1 MKKVLNFLITI
12 LLILILLFSINASA
26 YAAVVNE
33 IRENVKEEINN
44 EEENISDDEDKNN
57 IQENELMNNN
67 VTNEDKSETSN
78 EINNETNNVV
88 NNETENTTNEIENEV
103 NNTTKE
109 EIENI
114 NATED
119 KNVTLDTYNSDLNE
133 NVEEQNTA
141 EQEKTEREINVE
153 RTKAD
158 GIYKMVIGKDSNK
171 SIEVAGSDTGDNA
184 KADIWDFGNAA
195 AQKFYFEYEN
205 GFYKITVMH
214 TGKSLTVKGNNL
226 IEGAEIVQAE
236 YEGLDSQKWILR
248 DTGKNGWVISLQS
261 NPDLSISVKGS
272 ITNGSILILSKT
284 EDNDNQMLW
293 LYDITAA
300 ERTHADGTY
309 KIAIGK
315 DSSKALEVSENSI
328 ELWNFG
334 NATAQKFYFEY
345 EEGFYKITAM
355 HTGKSLTVKD
365 NKIEEG
371 TEIVQ
376 ADYEGLD
383 SQKWILRDSNKNGWI
398 ISLLSNPQL
407 SISIKGNIEN
417 GANLILSR
425 TQDNDKQMYWIS
437 NVSTDQSKKENGIYK
452 IVMGVD
458 SNKAIEV
465 AGSAT
470 ENNAKVDIWDFG
482 NATAQ
487 KFYFEYEEGFYK
499 ITAMHTG
506 KSLTVKDNN
515 LKEGAEIVQAD
526 YEGLDS
532 QKWILRDTTVN
543 GWVMS
548 LQSNPDLSI
557 SVKGNVVNG
566 SILILSKTEDNNNQI
581 LWLYDITEGERT
593 HTDGIYKMS
602 VGVNTNKVIEVAGSS
617 KKNNAKVDIWDFG
630 NATAQ
635 KFNLEYKEGYYK
647 ITARHTGK
655 SLTAKGGKI
664 EEGTQVVQADYQ
676 GLDSQKWILRD
687 SNKNGWIISPS
698 SNPSLSISIKGN
710 IENGAILELS
720 KTQDNNNQ
728 MFALFN
734 ITSSE
739 QVKVNG
745 IYKVLVGANT
755 SKGIEVGGSS
765 TANNA
770 TIDIWNYG
778 NVDAQKFNFEY
789 EAGFYK
795 ITAKHT
801 GKSLTVKDNNLVEGA
816 EIVQYDYQGL
826 DSQKWILR
834 DTEKNGWVI
843 SLLSNPDLSISIK
856 GNIENGAKLI
866 LSKTEDND
874 NQMFYLYLTQITI
887 VINPGHGGSETGCAN
902 GWMVEKNLTL
912 EIAKKIQA
920 NLSKYED
927 INVILTR
934 TGDYDVDLASRAMIA
949 RNNNADLYVSLHIND
964 EESHTATGSQMYVPF
979 YEGTKHYNSNMTRL
993 ANLIQDKLGAIGIR
1007 ENLSGGTT
1015 KRNIDQLPKYQYL
1028 MDGQVV
1034 QADYYADIRHAMKG
1048 DTMDYG
1054 PDLNTN
1060 TGVPAILVEHCFMNS
1075 SDSQFL
1081 DSDYD
1086 LQRIADADSEAIIEY
1101 FNL

>member
-300 ERTHADGTY
+300 EKTHADRTY

-328 ELWNFG
+328 ELWNYG
-334 NATAQKFYFEY
+334 NKTSQKFKLEY
-345 EEGFYKITAM
+345 KEGYYKVASTE
-355 HTGKSLTVKD
+355 TGKNLTVKD

-398 ISLLSNPQL
+398 ISLLSN
-407 SISIKGNIEN
+407 
-417 GANLILSR
+417 
-425 TQDNDKQMYWIS
+425 TQ
-437 NVSTDQSKKENGIYK
+437 
-452 IVMGVD
+452 
-458 SNKAIEV
+458 
-465 AGSAT
+465 
-470 ENNAKVDIWDFG
+470 
-482 NATAQ
+482 
-487 KFYFEYEEGFYK
+487 
-499 ITAMHTG
+499 
-506 KSLTVKDNN
+506 
-515 LKEGAEIVQAD
+515 
-526 YEGLDS
+526 
-532 QKWILRDTTVN
+532 
-543 GWVMS
+543 
-548 LQSNPDLSI
+548 
-557 SVKGNVVNG
+557 
-566 SILILSKTEDNNNQI
+566 
-581 LWLYDITEGERT
+581 
-593 HTDGIYKMS
+593 
-602 VGVNTNKVIEVAGSS
+602 
-617 KKNNAKVDIWDFG
+617 
-630 NATAQ
+630 
-635 KFNLEYKEGYYK
+635 
-647 ITARHTGK
+647 
-655 SLTAKGGKI
+655 
-664 EEGTQVVQADYQ
+664 
-676 GLDSQKWILRD
+676 
-687 SNKNGWIISPS
+687 
-698 SNPSLSISIKGN
+698 
-710 IENGAILELS
+710 
-720 KTQDNNNQ
+720 
-728 MFALFN
+728 
-734 ITSSE
+734 
-739 QVKVNG
+739 
-745 IYKVLVGANT
+745 
-755 SKGIEVGGSS
+755 
-765 TANNA
+765 
-770 TIDIWNYG
+770 
-778 NVDAQKFNFEY
+778 
-789 EAGFYK
+789 
-795 ITAKHT
+795 
-801 GKSLTVKDNNLVEGA
+801 
-816 EIVQYDYQGL
+816 
-826 DSQKWILR
+826 
-834 DTEKNGWVI
+834 
-843 SLLSNPDLSISIK
+843 
-856 GNIENGAKLI
+856 
-866 LSKTEDND
+866 
-874 NQMFYLYLTQITI
+874 
-887 VINPGHGGSETGCAN
+887 
-902 GWMVEKNLTL
+902 
-912 EIAKKIQA
+912 
-920 NLSKYED
+920 
-927 INVILTR
+927 
-934 TGDYDVDLASRAMIA
+934 
-949 RNNNADLYVSLHIND
+949 
-964 EESHTATGSQMYVPF
+964 
-979 YEGTKHYNSNMTRL
+979 
-993 ANLIQDKLGAIGIR
+993 
-1007 ENLSGGTT
+1007 
-1015 KRNIDQLPKYQYL
+1015 
-1028 MDGQVV
+1028 
-1034 QADYYADIRHAMKG
+1034 
-1048 DTMDYG
+1048 
-1054 PDLNTN
+1054 
-1060 TGVPAILVEHCFMNS
+1060 
-1075 SDSQFL
+1075 
-1081 DSDYD
+1081 
-1086 LQRIADADSEAIIEY
+1086 
-1101 FNL
+1101 

>member
-328 ELWNFG
+328 ELWNYG
-334 NATAQKFYFEY
+334 NKTSQKFKLEY
-345 EEGFYKITAM
+345 KEGYYKVASTE
-355 HTGKSLTVKD
+355 TGKNLTVKD

-371 TEIVQ
+371 T
-376 ADYEGLD
+376 
-383 SQKWILRDSNKNGWI
+383 
-398 ISLLSNPQL
+398 
-407 SISIKGNIEN
+407 
-417 GANLILSR
+417 
-425 TQDNDKQMYWIS
+425 
-437 NVSTDQSKKENGIYK
+437 
-452 IVMGVD
+452 
-458 SNKAIEV
+458 
-465 AGSAT
+465 
-470 ENNAKVDIWDFG
+470 
-482 NATAQ
+482 
-487 KFYFEYEEGFYK
+487 
-499 ITAMHTG
+499 
-506 KSLTVKDNN
+506 
-515 LKEGAEIVQAD
+515 EIVQAD